1 MAFAKGKYAKAISD
15 RSGMEFPYKEMVKE
29 WNGSFVHKS
38 EYEARHPQDEPRH
51 YGAEGHGL
59 RDARPARTENEVA
72 RMLEPNPFETIA
84 ASSGIINVY
93 EKSHGRSTSDT
104 VRFRGP
110 TWTSS
115 DADAYQNPSDFD
127 GISGSNVAKTAGY
140 SITVGKR
147 DSAGDITNT
156 DDYYHFTVDTNT
168 ATTGGISGGGNN
180 CSAGP
185 ASLSA

>member
-1 MAFAKGKYAKAISD
+1 MAFGKGKYAKAISD
-15 RSGMEFPYKEMVKE
+15 RSGMEFPYNEMIKE
-29 WNGSFVHKS
+29 WNGSLVHIS
-38 EYEARHPQDEPRH
+38 EYEAKQPQLELRHRGGDAQ
-51 YGAEGHGL
+51 GL
-59 RDARPARTENEVA
+59 KDARPARTENEVS
-72 RMLEPNPFETIA
+72 RMLSPDPFETIA

-110 TWTSS
+110 IWTSS
-115 DADAYQNPSDFD
+115 DSDAYQNPSDFD
-127 GISGSNVAKTAGY
+127 GISGSNIAKTAGY

-168 ATTGGISGGGNN
+168 ATSGEISGGGNS

-185 ASLSA
+185 ATLTA

>member
-15 RSGMEFPYKEMVKE
+15 RSGMEFPYDEMIKE
-29 WNGSFVHKS
+29 WNGSFVHIS

-59 RDARPARTENEVA
+59 RDARPARPENEVA

-84 ASSGIINVY
+84 ASSGLINVY

-110 TWTSS
+110 IWTSS
-115 DADAYQNPSDFD
+115 DSEAYQHPVGFD
-127 GISGSNVAKTAGY
+127 GVTGANLAKAAGY

-168 ATTGGISGGGNN
+168 ATSGGTSGGGNN

-185 ASLSA
+185 ATLED

>member
-15 RSGMEFPYKEMVKE
+15 RSGMEFPYNEMIKE
-29 WNGSFVHKS
+29 WNGSLVHKS
-38 EYEARHPQDEPRH
+38 EYEARHPQDEARH
-51 YGAEGHGL
+51 YGVEGHGL
-59 RDARPARTENEVA
+59 RNARPARSENEVA
-72 RMLEPNPFETIA
+72 RMLESNPFETIA

-110 TWTSS
+110 IWTSS
-115 DADAYQNPSDFD
+115 DSDAYQNPSDFD
-127 GISGSNVAKTAGY
+127 GISGSNVAYSSGY

-147 DSAGDITNT
+147 DSSGDITNT
-156 DDYYHFTVDTNT
+156 NDYYHFTVNTNT
-168 ATTGGISGGGNN
+168 ATSGGISGGGNS

-185 ASLSA
+185 ATLTA